1 MKKGLIA
8 SYVAGI
14 RDFTHGESYGTIM
27 RYFLPEFVTALL
39 LYSVPMWIE
48 GYFIGH
54 LKSTPTYA
62 TLGATNN
69 LIHFLIKMAE
79 AFSVGTLIICGQHNG
94 RADYPEVGKAAR
106 DAFWVTTFI
115 GFVIA
120 SGLYFGAY
128 WIYYFFGVP
137 SEIIALG
144 IPFLRLRAIS
154 IFFMFIYLAIVGF
167 LRGIKNTQMPMQI
180 FVAGTLILLALEYV
194 LIFGYWGFPEMGLQG
209 SALAAVIQYAFMSCA
224 AVAYMLFF
232 PETRKYAVDLISI
245 IKDHRYMR
253 DILRLSWPVLL
264 DKTTLAAAY
273 LWLLKMIAPMGTAIL
288 ATFSVVKDMERFAL
302 APAVAFAQVITLL
315 VSNDYGQKNWDGIKS
330 NIKKT
335 VFIASFFVLSI
346 LVLFSIRPEFIIGLF
361 DKKGE
366 FVHLA
371 TRAFPILS
379 ILAFCDL
386 LQVVLSGALRG
397 AANVKTVMA
406 TRLMVVFGI
415 FVPVS
420 YMLTYLPID
429 DLVLKFIIVYGS
441 FYVSN
446 GVMSIIY
453 INRFRS
459 DDWKTKSV

>member
-14 RDFTHGESYGTIM
+14 RDHTYGESYATIF
-27 RYFLPEFVTALL
+27 RFFLPEFVTALL
-39 LYSVPMWIE
+39 LYSVPMWLE
-48 GYFIGH
+48 GYFISH

-79 AFSVGTLIICGQHNG
+79 AFSVGTLVICGQQNG
-94 RADYPEVGKAAR
+94 KSDYKEVGKAAR
-106 DAFWVTTFI
+106 DAFWVTCVLGFI
-115 GFVIA
+115 I
-120 SGLYFGAY
+120 SSMLYFGAF
-128 WIYYFFGVP
+128 WIYSWFGVP
-137 SEIIALG
+137 NEIIQLG

-154 IFFMFIYLAIVGF
+154 FFFMFIYLAVVGF
-167 LRGIKNTQMPMQI
+167 LRGIKNTKVPMQI
-180 FVAGTLILLALEYV
+180 FIMGTLILLALEYL
-194 LIFGYWGFPEMGLQG
+194 LIFGNYGFPEMGLQG
-209 SALAAVIQYAFMSCA
+209 SALSAVIQYAFMATAS
-224 AVAYMLFF
+224 VIYMLYY
-232 PETRKYAVDLISI
+232 PENRKYMVDLISVF
-245 IKDHRYMR
+245 KEPAYVR

-315 VSNDYGQKNWDGIKS
+315 VSNDYGKHQWDAIKT

-335 VFIASFFVLSI
+335 VFIASIFVMGI
-346 LVLFSIRPEFIIGLF
+346 LVLFAIKPEFIIGLF

-371 TRAFPILS
+371 ARAFPILS
-379 ILAFCDL
+379 ILAFFDL

-397 AANVKTVMA
+397 AANVKTVMY
-406 TRLMVVFGI
+406 TRLMIVFGVFAPI
-415 FVPVS
+415 S
-420 YMLTYLPID
+420 YMLTYLPMED
-429 DLVLKFIIVYGS
+429 QLLKFIIIYGS

-446 GVMSIIY
+446 GIMSVIY
-453 INRFRS
+453 INRFRT
-459 DDWKTKSV
+459 DVWKKNTV